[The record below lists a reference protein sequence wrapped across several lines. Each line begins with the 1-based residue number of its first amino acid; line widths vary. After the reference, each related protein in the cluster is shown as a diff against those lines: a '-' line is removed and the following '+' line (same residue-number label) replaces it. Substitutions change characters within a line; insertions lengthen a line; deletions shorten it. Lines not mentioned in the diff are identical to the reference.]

1 MRTFLQH
8 VNDTLTEARKA
19 ALADAPDLDA
29 GSLKSHL
36 ESAARR
42 AGIEWWKNLTDAA
55 YRGELLPMLVW
66 RSALR
71 EHGPSARDLIGR
83 WIRAR
88 PAGCPYAQQA
98 AAMAQDFGKL

>member
-19 ALADAPDLDA
+19 ALADSPDLDA

-42 AGIEWWKNLTDAA
+42 AGIEWWKSLTDAA
-55 YRGELLPMLVW
+55 YRGESVPLAAW

-71 EHGPSARDLIGR
+71 EHQSSARGLLGR

-88 PAGCPYAQQA
+88 PSGCPDALKA
-98 AAMAQDFGKL
+98 AAMAQEFGKQ